1 MGRELRNFL
10 YLPTTAPI
18 RDWSCILAHAQRL
31 GGISPSCGAILDVSV
46 ASLGLFMHIVM
57 QGFTPMNHILPT
69 QLTHRH
75 ENAQCKMLW
84 VLLATTHH
92 PPDTPSLFLDST
104 SADGACTTQDIDNQV
119 SLRERQLSACTLH
132 KEAPIAQRKGTQV
145 TWVDIGATLCV
156 LLHSTW
162 V

>member
-1 MGRELRNFL
+1 VQDALGASSDHTPSPM
-10 YLPTTAPI
+10 TAP
-18 RDWSCILAHAQRL
+18 
-31 GGISPSCGAILDVSV
+31 
-46 ASLGLFMHIVM
+46 
-57 QGFTPMNHILPT
+57 
-69 QLTHRH
+69 
-75 ENAQCKMLW
+75 
-84 VLLATTHH
+84 
-92 PPDTPSLFLDST
+92 LFLDPT

-162 V
+162 SDVPCVQVTIVLFASIPNVRCKRGILLHTAGLRRPANAPYRHHIQRRSFGGGYCPGSDDPLDLVARSRS